1 MRPRTLLA
9 TSLATTA
16 TAVVGGAASRGA
28 RDAWFRSLEQ
38 PAFQPPPVA
47 FPVVWTALYA
57 TIAGASA
64 AAIDRF
70 DDAGDGRARGFRRAL
85 GANLV
90 LNASWTWTFF
100 RGHRLP
106 AATAVA
112 GALALSSADLARRAS
127 AASRPAGA
135 ALVPYAGWCAFA
147 TVLSGAIWRRNR

>member
-1 MRPRTLLA
+1 MRPRTLLWTGA
-9 TSLATTA
+9 A
-16 TAVVGGAASRGA
+16 TAATAAIGGAASSGA
-28 RDAWFRSLEQ
+28 RDAWFLALDK

-47 FPVVWTALYA
+47 FPVVWTLLYVDLA
-57 TIAGASA
+57 VASA
-64 AAIDRF
+64 AAIDGLAEDG
-70 DDAGDGRARGFRRAL
+70 DDGDRAFRVAL

-112 GALALSSADLARRAS
+112 GALALSSADLARRAGTV
-127 AASRPAGA
+127 SRPAGR
-135 ALVPYAGWCAFA
+135 ALLPYAAWCTFA